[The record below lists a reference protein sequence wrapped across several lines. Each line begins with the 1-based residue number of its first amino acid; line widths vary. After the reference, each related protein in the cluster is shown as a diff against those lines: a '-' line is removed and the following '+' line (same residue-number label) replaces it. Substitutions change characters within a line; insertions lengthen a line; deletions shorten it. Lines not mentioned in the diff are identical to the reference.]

1 MSYPLVLDLAADGI
15 PVTVTCR
22 VLGFST
28 QAFNKWRRN
37 PVSGRDWDE
46 AQLINAAI
54 DIHDD
59 DPAFGYRFISDE
71 LADSVELADAGISAS
86 ERRVW
91 LLCSQ
96 QGIWS
101 VFAKKKGLSRK
112 AGPPVHDDLVGRDF
126 TAERPNGLWLTD
138 ITEHRTLGFQRS
150 SQRFDYAVLSKALN
164 RSAGVSQSRA
174 LRGRPLSSSVIAVR
188 SSALRALR
196 SVPFG
201 RYWRSSPL
209 VFSFVPRCQG
219 AARSQK

>member
-28 QAFNKWRRN
+28 QAFNTWRRN
-37 PVSGRDWDE
+37 PVSQRDWDE

-91 LLCSQ
+91 RLCSQ

-101 VFAKKKGLSRK
+101 VFAKKKGLSKK

-126 TAERPNGLWLTD
+126 TAERPNALWLTD
-138 ITEHRTLGFQRS
+138 ITEHRTTWNQPVVATPHYRRRCCGFTKEAKVRNREQAVHGCREKGLLSPSGQGRNGPSCRS
-150 SQRFDYAVLSKALN
+150 
-164 RSAGVSQSRA
+164 
-174 LRGRPLSSSVIAVR
+174 
-188 SSALRALR
+188 
-196 SVPFG
+196 
-201 RYWRSSPL
+201 
-209 VFSFVPRCQG
+209 
-219 AARSQK
+219 